1 MPPVPSLLAILV
13 CDSVIVDSQTGKPSV
28 IGIFD
33 NIHAV
38 QVPFSQRLG
47 FYARLTDA
55 EGDYKFTVRVVYL
68 GDEEQVVAGLETGAV
83 HAQGRLQVLN
93 LALNLPPVPFPK
105 YGRYEVQLFAN
116 DVFIGRAVINALKLE
131 VK

>member
-1 MPPVPSLLAILV
+1 MPPVPSVLAILV
-13 CDSVIVDSQTGKPSV
+13 CDSVITDSPTKKQSA

-33 NIHAV
+33 NIHSA

-55 EGDYKFTVRVVYL
+55 EGEYKFTVRIVYV
-68 GDEEQVVAGLETGAV
+68 GDEEQIVAGLESETV
-83 HAQGRLQVLN
+83 SVQDRLEVFN

-105 YGRYEVQLFAN
+105 FGRYEFQLFAN
-116 DVFIGRAVINALKLE
+116 NVFIGRAVISALKLE